1 VIREVRV
8 FANDSLMTQAIA
20 EDSLRIAQEAVT
32 RRGRCVICLSGG
44 STPKAL
50 NELWARNYS
59 SRMPWNQI
67 HLFWGDERYVPADD
81 PHSNYRMARE
91 SLIAHV
97 DIPAQNIHPMPTNY
111 SQADEAARKYESEL
125 RRFFG
130 AQVEFD
136 ILFLGAGAE
145 GHCASLFPGSP
156 ALNETQRWVVPAK
169 VPAEPPLRLTLTY
182 LVINRA
188 REVFFLAA
196 GKGKHEIFEVIRR
209 DPGGPESAY
218 PAARVDANRVV
229 WFVDQA
235 AAF

>member
-1 VIREVRV
+1 VIREARV
-8 FANDSLMTQAIA
+8 FANDGLMTHAIA
-20 EDSLRIAQEAVT
+20 EESMRIAQEAVT

-44 STPKAL
+44 RTPKAL
-50 NELWARNYS
+50 NELWARDYS

-67 HLFWGDERYVPADD
+67 YLFWGDERYVPADD

-97 DIPAQNIHPMPTNY
+97 AIPAQNIHAMPTNY
-111 SQADEAARKYESEL
+111 SQADEAAREYEAEL

-130 AQVEFD
+130 AQPEFD
-136 ILFLGAGAE
+136 IFFLGVGAE

-156 ALNETQRWVVPAK
+156 ALNETQRWVVSAK
-169 VPAEPPLRLTLTY
+169 VPAEPPQRLTLTY
-182 LVINRA
+182 PVINRA

-196 GKGKHEIFEVIRR
+196 GKGKREIVQAIRR
-209 DPGGPESAY
+209 DPGGPGSPY
-218 PAARVDANRVV
+218 PAARVDAERVI